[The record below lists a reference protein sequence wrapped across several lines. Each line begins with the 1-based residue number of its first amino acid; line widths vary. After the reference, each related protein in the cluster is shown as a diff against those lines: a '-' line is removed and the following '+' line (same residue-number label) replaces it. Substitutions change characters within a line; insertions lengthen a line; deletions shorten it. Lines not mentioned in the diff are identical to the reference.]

1 MKGILVKIMV
11 ELLDVLALAT
21 RQIKQGRFKNFA
33 KKLVGKNDVEAVL
46 HRLDRLTMEESRMTA
61 AQTMEVVHGLFNN
74 MKGVMDGMYIF
85 QDRTVARRLIFP
97 HIDGKMSIDNIR
109 EALGMLYSQTSWVFL
124 TMGDELQKSVR
135 QWLSPPD
142 PSINQNVACGVNHK
156 MTATWFTEGVTYK
169 IWKARGSLLWIRGKP
184 GSGKSVLCSTIIE
197 DLEDLRRAGLAS
209 LAYYYFDFKDSG
221 KQDRRGLLA
230 SLLVQLSA
238 RSDASC
244 EILNR
249 LYSDHE
255 NGSRQPREDRLI
267 QCLKEVLAAQKGEVY
282 VIIDAV
288 DECPNNYGM
297 PTSREMVLEL
307 LNELASLQF
316 SHVHFCI
323 TSRPEVDIRIILEP
337 LTSHIISLHDEGGQR
352 KDILDYINSVIESD
366 LNTRRWREE
375 DKQLVINALAQK
387 ADGM

>member
-1 MKGILVKIMV
+1 VSPTKYG
-11 ELLDVLALAT
+11 
-21 RQIKQGRFKNFA
+21 
-33 KKLVGKNDVEAVL
+33 KLVVHSCGFVGSVCSAL
-46 HRLDRLTMEESRMTA
+46 LFCGSA
-61 AQTMEVVHGLFNN
+61 A
-74 MKGVMDGMYIF
+74 
-85 QDRTVARRLIFP
+85 
-97 HIDGKMSIDNIR
+97 
-109 EALGMLYSQTSWVFL
+109 
-124 TMGDELQKSVR
+124 DELCFNSWFREERSLVCHFSTGTEVTKLI
-135 QWLSPPD
+135 LSR
-142 PSINQNVACGVNHK
+142 S
-156 MTATWFTEGVTYK
+156 
-169 IWKARGSLLWIRGKP
+169 
-184 GSGKSVLCSTIIE
+184 STIIE